1 MCRGTVQVKI
11 MGRGFIGLCDSS
23 CITLHAVIR
32 GNTKLKE
39 KIVKDDSVCIQN

>member
-1 MCRGTVQVKI
+1 MRRRAVQVKI

-32 GNTKLKE
+32 GNKKQKE
-39 KIVKDDSVCIQN
+39 KIVKDNSVWIQN